1 MQKEIIKWMTSL
13 ETIEDH
19 LSNSTNQNCLRSIFS
34 IHHQRK
40 HHSKVAACLQATII
54 SLEGIAEKKLDQALA
69 SRLGYLYQY
78 HTLPSFLLLRKLQF
92 AKISF
97 TQECFLKNRALS
109 SANFGQGAKK
119 QFFKKYTMYSEY
131 KYIAGSKIQKESSY
145 RRVSK
150 YFT

>member
-1 MQKEIIKWMTSL
+1 MTSL

-40 HHSKVAACLQATII
+40 HHSKVAACLQATI
-54 SLEGIAEKKLDQALA
+54 SLEGIAEKKTRP
-69 SRLGYLYQY
+69 SSSIVFGVYQY

-119 QFFKKYTMYSEY
+119 QFFKKQNQLGYQSTIVYRQ
-131 KYIAGSKIQKESSY
+131 YIGSKIQKERSS
-145 RRVSK
+145 
-150 YFT
+150 

>member
-40 HHSKVAACLQATII
+40 HHSKVAACLQATI
-54 SLEGIAEKKLDQALA
+54 SLEGIAEKKTRP
-69 SRLGYLYQY
+69 SSSIVFGVYQY

>member
-40 HHSKVAACLQATII
+40 HHSKVAACLQATI
-54 SLEGIAEKKLDQALA
+54 SLEGIAEKKTRP
-69 SRLGYLYQY
+69 SSSIVFGVYQY

-97 TQECFLKNRALS
+97 TQECFLKKSRALS